1 MTIID
6 AIEDRNLFQPF
17 FQDLQTWTGWIVFLK
32 ALFALPMTEAELG
45 IYRQLTHR
53 EHPPNQQADEAWLV
67 VGRRG
72 GKSFIVAL
80 VAVFLACFRTY
91 APYLQRG
98 ERGTVM
104 VIATDRRQAR
114 IIMRYI
120 AALLHQVP
128 MLKAMIERQEVESV
142 DLNNR
147 ITIEVHSASI
157 RTTRGYTLVAALLDE
172 VAFWF
177 GEEYANPDAEILE
190 ALRPAMA
197 TVPGALLLGLSSPY
211 RRSGALY
218 EAHRRHFGKDHDPV
232 LVVQADTKTMNPT
245 IPQSVIDRAYERDPL
260 SAAAEYGA
268 EFRSDVAGFL
278 SPDWIDRAVRPG
290 QSELAPLSWLNGH
303 TIRYQAFADPSG
315 GGRDA
320 FTLAISHRD
329 GESVVLDVLR
339 GRRPPFDPSSVVAD
353 YAKLLKQYRCFSV
366 VGDRYA
372 GEWVV
377 EAFRKHGITYQPSEL
392 SKNELYLEAEPLFAT
407 GAVRLL
413 DLRVLQTELLQ
424 LERRTGRSGRDSV
437 DHPPSGHDDFAN
449 AACGALVQ
457 TVKAKRHA
465 VRMVKLTG
473 L

>member
-6 AIEDRNLFQPF
+6 AIEDPNLFRPF
-17 FQDLQTWTGWIVFLK
+17 FDNPQTWTTWFVFLK
-32 ALFALPMTEAELG
+32 ALFALPMTELELAV
-45 IYRQLTHR
+45 YQRLTRR
-53 EHPPNQQADEAWLV
+53 ENAPTQQAEEAWLV

-91 APYLQRG
+91 DQYLQRG

-120 AALLHQVP
+120 VALLHHVP
-128 MLKAMIERQEVESV
+128 MLKDMIERQESESI
-142 DLNNR
+142 DLSNR

-157 RTTRGYTLVAALLDE
+157 RTIRGYTLVAAILDE
-172 VAFWF
+172 IAFWF
-177 GEEYANPDAEILE
+177 GEDHANPDVEILE

-197 TVPGALLLGLSSPY
+197 TVPGALMLGLSSPY
-211 RRSGALY
+211 RRSGVLY
-218 EAHRRHFGKDHDPV
+218 DEYRRHFGQDHDPV
-232 LVVQADTKTMNPT
+232 LVIQADSKTMNPT
-245 IPQSVIDRAYERDPL
+245 IAQSVIDRAYERDPL

-268 EFRSDVAGFL
+268 DFRSDVAGFL
-278 SPDWIDRAVRPG
+278 SFDWIDRAVQTGR
-290 QSELAPLSWLNGH
+290 SEIAPLGWIDRQTVEYH
-303 TIRYQAFADPSG
+303 AFADPSG

-320 FTLAISHRD
+320 FTLAISHRE
-329 GESVVLDVLR
+329 GELIVLDALR

-353 YAKLLKQYRCFSV
+353 YSKLLKQYRCFSV
-366 VGDRYA
+366 MGDRYS

-377 EAFRKHGITYQPSEL
+377 EAFRQQGITYRPSDL
-392 SKNELYLEAEPLFAT
+392 SKSELYLEVEPLFAT
-407 GAVRLL
+407 GTVRLL
-413 DLRVLQTELLQ
+413 DQRVLQTELLQ
-424 LERRTGRSGRDSV
+424 LERRTGRAGRDNV
-437 DHPPSGHDDFAN
+437 DHPPGGHDDFAN

-457 TVKAKRHA
+457 A
-465 VRMVKLTG
+465 VNAQRQTINMVKLIG